1 MIAINILIPLL
12 LISFSLCILLLEK
25 QKSYM
30 CAFSAA
36 PASGPALEEQCHPQV
51 CPKHPRCWNPNPAS
65 MLCYVCPALARSSLP
80 WHQLQDG
87 ATLVEAAG
95 KTRRGLMK
103 ISKMQLKSSP
113 SIRNFYSCSC
123 NTARKT
129 FQDENCWE
137 SCDEV
142 VPGGCQ
148 GPGAGSR
155 WVGKGRE
162 MSVALDTGRQ
172 SVSCL
177 LYLLFISLMRLFP
190 GSLITII
197 ETIPFLTLFT
207 AWKRKS
213 L

>member
-1 MIAINILIPLL
+1 
-12 LISFSLCILLLEK
+12 
-25 QKSYM
+25 
-30 CAFSAA
+30 
-36 PASGPALEEQCHPQV
+36 
-51 CPKHPRCWNPNPAS
+51 
-65 MLCYVCPALARSSLP
+65 
-80 WHQLQDG
+80 
-87 ATLVEAAG
+87 
-95 KTRRGLMK
+95 
-103 ISKMQLKSSP
+103 MQLKSSL
-113 SIRNFYSCSC
+113 SIRNIYSLSY

-129 FQDENCWE
+129 LAQEEDCWE

-142 VPGGCQ
+142 IPRGCQ
-148 GPGAGSR
+148 GPRSR
-155 WVGKGRE
+155 DKAVGKGRE
-162 MSVALDTGRQ
+162 MSAALSTGRQ